1 MISHMNNELKDVK
14 MIMKWKT
21 KYIIP
26 SEQFYITIISL
37 RLEICGQKTWLSPPL
52 FTLVPLPSQ
61 ESERSYTCVLGV
73 SDFPVSTV
81 FPFDF

>member
-26 SEQFYITIISL
+26 SEQFYITIIYL
-37 RLEICGQKTWLSPPL
+37 RLESCGQKTWLSPPL
-52 FTLVPLPSQ
+52 FIEVHLWLLLSFSIGTS
-61 ESERSYTCVLGV
+61 
-73 SDFPVSTV
+73 F
-81 FPFDF
+81 